1 MFLLYKNTRFFPLGG
16 KNFGS
21 LPMVTLKNKKGEKG
35 MQVKDENKKPAKKR
49 LPGRPKKGIKR
60 SEILMIRLNPT
71 ERSLIEDKSK
81 KAGIKF
87 SEWFR
92 KAAKS
97 ASIVPCFSNEESGWY
112 RMLAG
117 LANNLNQLTHLA
129 HVEGLL
135 SLSAKCRT
143 MLTQIEELML
153 KITKH
158 DR

>member
-1 MFLLYKNTRFFPLGG
+1 MFLLYKNTRFFPWG
-16 KNFGS
+16 KNVGL
-21 LPMVTLKNKKGEKG
+21 LPMVTLKNEKGEKG
-35 MQVKDENKKPAKKR
+35 MQIKDENKKPAKKR

-71 ERSLIEDKSK
+71 ELSLIEDKSK
-81 KAGIKF
+81 EAGIKL

-92 KAAKS
+92 RAAKS
-97 ASIVPCFSNEESGWY
+97 ARIVPRFSTEESGWY

-143 MLTQIEELML
+143 MLTQVEELML
-153 KITKH
+153 KMTKH

>member
-1 MFLLYKNTRFFPLGG
+1 MFLLYKNTRFFPWG

-35 MQVKDENKKPAKKR
+35 MQVKDVNKKPAKKR

-81 KAGIKF
+81 QAGIKL

-92 KAAKS
+92 KAAKT
-97 ASIVPCFSNEESGWY
+97 ASIAPRFSTEESGWY

-143 MLTQIEELML
+143 MLTQVDELML
-153 KITKH
+153 KMIKH

>member
-1 MFLLYKNTRFFPLGG
+1 
-16 KNFGS
+16 
-21 LPMVTLKNKKGEKG
+21 MVTLKNEKGEKG

-60 SEILMIRLNPT
+60 SEILMIRLTPT
-71 ERSLIEDKSK
+71 ERLLIEDKSK
-81 KAGIKF
+81 KAGVKP

-97 ASIVPCFSNEESGWY
+97 AGIVPRFSTEESGWY
-112 RMLAG
+112 RLLAG

-143 MLTQIEELML
+143 MLTQVEEVML

>member
-1 MFLLYKNTRFFPLGG
+1 
-16 KNFGS
+16 
-21 LPMVTLKNKKGEKG
+21 
-35 MQVKDENKKPAKKR
+35 MQAKDEDKKTAKKR

-60 SEILMIRLNPT
+60 SEILMIRLTPT
-71 ERSLIEDKSK
+71 ERLLIGEKSK
-81 KAGIKF
+81 KAGIKP

-97 ASIVPCFSNEESGWY
+97 AGIVPRFSTEESGWY
-112 RMLAG
+112 RLLAG
-117 LANNLNQLTHLA
+117 LANNLNQLTQLA

-143 MLTQIEELML
+143 MLTQVEELML
-153 KITKH
+153 KMTKH

>member
-1 MFLLYKNTRFFPLGG
+1 MFLLYKNTRFFLWG

-21 LPMVTLKNKKGEKG
+21 LPMVTLENEKGEKR
-35 MQVKDENKKPAKKR
+35 MQFNDEIKKPAKKR
-49 LPGRPKKGIKR
+49 LPGRPKKGIKK
-60 SEILMIRLNPT
+60 SEILMIRMTPT
-71 ERSLIEDKSK
+71 ERLLIENKAKS
-81 KAGIKF
+81 AGIKL

-92 KAAKS
+92 KASKS
-97 ASIVPCFSNEESGWY
+97 AVIVPRFSTEESAWY
-112 RMLAG
+112 RVLTG
-117 LANNLNQLTHLA
+117 VANNLNQLTHLA

-143 MLTQIEELML
+143 MLRQIEELML